1 MSRRLRGDRRG
12 VRVETLQLHHRGL
25 DGGALRLQLMDV
37 LPEFLFLGF
46 GEVLGVT
53 PTAAGAVIETYN
65 KMINGN
71 VSMIKRRSLLIR
83 IKRKIG
89 IRWCLSANLLR

>member
-1 MSRRLRGDRRG
+1 MSRRLSGDRRG

-25 DGGALRLQLMDV
+25 DGGALGLQLVDV

-53 PTAAGAVIETYN
+53 PTAAGAVMETYN
-65 KMINGN
+65 EMNDGN
-71 VSMIKRRSLLIR
+71 DSMIKRRSLLID
-83 IKRKIG
+83 
-89 IRWCLSANLLR
+89 LE